1 MRLSDPGRTC
11 DLGSPVRETCT
22 PGSEWGDGYKES
34 CRLGEATA
42 SKGAA
47 SARLRKG
54 YRSEACPYQ
63 PTHAAE
69 SRITIW
75 SAVRASMIAFLLPRT
90 LVVMGLLVPVL
101 GWRIAAAHALLVTVV
116 VILFIEI
123 IALA

>member
-47 SARLRKG
+47 PARLRKG

-63 PTHAAE
+63 PHD
-69 SRITIW
+69 
-75 SAVRASMIAFLLPRT
+75 SALRVDDERGPPRQR
-90 LVVMGLLVPVL
+90 
-101 GWRIAAAHALLVTVV
+101 WQDAAAHQAVAEGAGRGDRRARTSPG
-116 VILFIEI
+116 ERREEGH
-123 IALA
+123 AGNTAGR

>member
-63 PTHAAE
+63 PPRSPSTIGGAAGDEGQRPAAPRAHPTDAE
-69 SRITIW
+69 SQGGDAR
-75 SAVRASMIAFLLPRT
+75 RR
-90 LVVMGLLVPVL
+90 
-101 GWRIAAAHALLVTVV
+101 
-116 VILFIEI
+116 
-123 IALA
+123 